1 MKIGE
6 KWENPLPSSLQG
18 VRKKFWEKV
27 VPHRRGAEGRCDLEE
42 KFIQNITKQPTCRQ
56 VQKKMKNQPL
66 TKKQIDLLWGNGPGP
81 TGPYSEANLSQEV
94 RILDDSVSR
103 EFITVEVHINPTTF
117 ELVKKHRND
126 KEFKDDIAI
135 QQLLDYSEFRG
146 EKFGYVSMAFT
157 QEYLDEN
164 VLRTGRLALRR
175 VQDTIIK
182 IHKFFMSEYL
192 S

>member
-1 MKIGE
+1 
-6 KWENPLPSSLQG
+6 
-18 VRKKFWEKV
+18 
-27 VPHRRGAEGRCDLEE
+27 
-42 KFIQNITKQPTCRQ
+42 
-56 VQKKMKNQPL
+56 MKNKKL
-66 TKKQIDLLWGNGPGP
+66 TKKQIDLLWGNGPCP

-182 IHKFFMSEYL
+182 IHKFVMSEYL